1 MKYFV
6 DGLVTGADGRHSV
19 RRICECAS
27 FEEAVIKSKAII
39 DDFLNAW
46 RIPGMTSDRL
56 FTSYC
61 KRGEIPIVFIEGAD
75 TMNLPVFNHYKY
87 AKERCAELCRD
98 ESAS

>member
-6 DGLVTGADGRHSV
+6 DGLVTSADGRHSV
-19 RRICECAS
+19 RRIQECAT
-27 FEEAVIKSKAII
+27 FDEAVVVSKQLI
-39 DDFLNAW
+39 DHFLTAW

-56 FTSYC
+56 FMNYC

-87 AKERCAELCRD
+87 AKERCAALCQT
-98 ESAS
+98 E